1 MHTVEGLENPIL
13 TDQLIFLLPTP
24 VCLKTIEKTTP
35 MWSVLGK
42 LGPGRLG
49 PGKLGPSPIWMYIIN
64 LAPHCWYSAPIE
76 ICT

>member
-35 MWSVLGK
+35 MWS
-42 LGPGRLG
+42 
-49 PGKLGPSPIWMYIIN
+49 SF
-64 LAPHCWYSAPIE
+64 
-76 ICT
+76 